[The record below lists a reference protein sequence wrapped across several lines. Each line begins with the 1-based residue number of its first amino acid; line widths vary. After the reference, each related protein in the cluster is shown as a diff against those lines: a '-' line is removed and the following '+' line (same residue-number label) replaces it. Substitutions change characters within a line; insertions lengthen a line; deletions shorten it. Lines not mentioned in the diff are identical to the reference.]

1 MFRGVAQLVARGV
14 WDAEVASSSLVAPT
28 IQGGKIKKTCFLY
41 LTDAEWKDFRDSG
54 KLTIITYYDY
64 LYGRFLFMFSLIELA
79 ERPKG

>member
-1 MFRGVAQLVARGV
+1 MAQLVARGV

-28 IQGGKIKKTCFLY
+28 IQGGEIKKIYFLY

-54 KLTIITYYDY
+54 KLTIIKYCDY
-64 LYGRFLFMFSLIELA
+64 SYGRFLFTFALIELA